1 MDHRDDVE
9 GRDQMDLDIAVVGGG
24 VSGVYSAWR
33 LHAAQG
39 NSNRIAL
46 FECSNRIGGR
56 LFTVTMPGLPNVK
69 VEVGGMRYIK
79 DEHPVVT
86 SVIEHLGLQTEPFP
100 MGAHAARR
108 GKE

>member
-1 MDHRDDVE
+1 M
-9 GRDQMDLDIAVVGGG
+9 
-24 VSGVYSAWR
+24 
-33 LHAAQG
+33 
-39 NSNRIAL
+39 
-46 FECSNRIGGR
+46 
-56 LFTVTMPGLPNVK
+56 TMPGLPNVK